1 MVYGVTS
8 ALSQPSHKEVKIV
21 SCLCPIAS
29 EQAFA
34 FASALTLWLAFC
46 LLLLLLPLLLL
57 LLVVVGSGG
66 FEALPLPYIYDKCG
80 EGLVRQR

>member
-21 SCLCPIAS
+21 SRLWPIAS

-57 LLVVVGSGG
+57 LLVVGSGG